1 MIMRLGALI
10 FSDILFDNETESSDI
25 LCDNETERHR
35 ALIFSDILPCQLTVQ
50 PGWAQSVLAL
60 AGL

>member
-1 MIMRLGALI
+1 MVNVIIMRLRALI
-10 FSDILFDNETESSDI
+10 FSDI

-50 PGWAQSVLAL
+50 PGWAQSVLGL